1 MAEVQNTIS
10 TIGRDFEVQKMRK
23 FLRNEESELLAVIG
37 RRRVGKTYLIK
48 KVYQNE
54 MVFHLTGLKDAT
66 RSLQLD
72 NFVEA
77 RNAFFIESEF
87 LEKPRNWFAAFTQ
100 LKKLMGKPKKKK
112 RVLFFDELPWLA
124 ENSNEFLK

>member
-77 RNAFFIESEF
+77 RNTFFTESEF